1 MKESP
6 CIDTLATQPMSC
18 RPRNE
23 GAYLGAAP
31 FGMTC
36 RDIHLSLGPF
46 QGITDAPFRNVF
58 KRHFGGIDKF
68 YTPFFTGIHKEEHAK
83 NLQGEEIDPR
93 YNYVETL
100 TPQILSTDAEE
111 ILRFAKQCKELGY
124 KEINLNMGCPFP
136 RVANK
141 KRGSGLL
148 PYPDKVESM
157 LEGVFEHIGDM
168 KFSVKCRLGYF
179 SPDEIDAIIP
189 IFNKYPLSELIIH
202 PRIGKQL
209 YKGEADV
216 ERFKAL
222 IPYINAPLVYNG
234 DVFSVESFERI
245 RGVIES
251 LSCGRLRVKP
261 AMTPIE
267 ETSPKSVIAGKN
279 PQSTVLKGYMLGRG
293 ILANPFLA
301 EDIKASVIARRNDEA
316 IQKSVSL
323 DCIVPRNDAKLQ
335 SERTERLHNYV
346 IDLYE
351 DRLHHA
357 GGSPK
362 VLGRMKELW
371 SYLMNSFEEPQVVWR
386 KIKKINAL
394 NEYEE
399 AVETIFKEIAI
410 K

>member
-1 MKESP
+1 M
-6 CIDTLATQPMSC
+6 
-18 RPRNE
+18 NE
-23 GAYLGAAP
+23 VQ
-31 FGMTC
+31 
-36 RDIHLSLGPF
+36 LSLGPF

-83 NLQGEEIDPR
+83 NLQGEEIDP
-93 YNYVETL
+93 NCNDVNTL

-141 KRGSGLL
+141 KRGCGLL
-148 PYPDKVESM
+148 PYPDKVEAM
-157 LEGVFEHIGDM
+157 LERVFEEIDI

-179 SPDEIDAIIP
+179 NPEEIDAIIP
-189 IFNKYPLSELIIH
+189 VFNKYPLSELIIH

-216 ERFKAL
+216 DRFKAL

-234 DVFSVESFERI
+234 DIFSAESFEKI
-245 RGVIES
+245 KGTIND
-251 LSCGRLRVKP
+251 GP
-261 AMTPIE
+261 
-267 ETSPKSVIAGKN
+267 
-279 PQSTVLKGYMLGRG
+279 STGSGTCKTVNKFMLGRG

-301 EDIKASVIARRNDEA
+301 EDIKDLLRVIARRNDEA
-316 IQKSVSL
+316 IQKSNSL
-323 DCIVPRNDAKLQ
+323 DCRASLAMTKTD
-335 SERTERLHNYV
+335 RLHNYV

-351 DRLHHA
+351 DRLRHA

-371 SYLMNSFEEPQVVWR
+371 SYLMYSFEEPQVVWR

-394 NEYEE
+394 KEYEE
-399 AVETIFKEIAI
+399 AVEMAFKNYKIVL
-410 K
+410 

>member
-1 MKESP
+1 
-6 CIDTLATQPMSC
+6 MSE
-18 RPRNE
+18 PQ
-23 GAYLGAAP
+23 
-31 FGMTC
+31 
-36 RDIHLSLGPF
+36 LSLGPF

-58 KRHFGGIDKF
+58 KRHFGGVDKF

-93 YNYVETL
+93 YNDVETL

-111 ILRFAKQCKELGY
+111 ILRFAKQCQQLGY

-148 PYPDKVESM
+148 PYPDKVEAM
-157 LEGVFEHIGDM
+157 LERVFEEIDM

-189 IFNKYPLSELIIH
+189 IFNRFPLSELIIH

-222 IPYINAPLVYNG
+222 IPFINAPLVYNG
-234 DVFSVESFERI
+234 DIVSVRSFERI
-245 RGVIES
+245 QEIINERRFDGLNDLLPV
-251 LSCGRLRVKP
+251 
-261 AMTPIE
+261 
-267 ETSPKSVIAGKN
+267 N
-279 PQSTVLKGYMLGRG
+279 QFMLGRG

-301 EDIKASVIARRNDEA
+301 QEIKNSDTSNN
-316 IQKSVSL
+316 K
-323 DCIVPRNDAKLQ
+323 
-335 SERTERLHNYV
+335 THRLHAYV
-346 IDLYE
+346 LDLYE
-351 DRLHHA
+351 DRLRHA

-394 NEYEE
+394 KEYEE
-399 AVETIFKEIAI
+399 AVELIFKENALIL
-410 K
+410 

>member
-1 MKESP
+1 
-6 CIDTLATQPMSC
+6 MSE
-18 RPRNE
+18 PS
-23 GAYLGAAP
+23 L
-31 FGMTC
+31 T
-36 RDIHLSLGPF
+36 LSLGPF

-68 YTPFFTGIHKEEHAK
+68 YTPFFTGIHKESNAK
-83 NLQGEEIDPR
+83 NLQGEEIDPSC
-93 YNYVETL
+93 NDVETL

-111 ILRFAKQCKELGY
+111 VLRFAKQCKELGY

-141 KRGSGLL
+141 KRGCGLL
-148 PYPDKVESM
+148 PYPDMVETM
-157 LEGVFEHIGDM
+157 FERIFEEIGDM

-179 SPDEIDAIIP
+179 SPDEIEAIIP
-189 IFNKYPLSELIIH
+189 IFNHFPLSELIIH

-234 DVFSVESFERI
+234 DIVSVERFERI
-245 RGVIES
+245 REKVQ
-251 LSCGRLRVKP
+251 LVHHF
-261 AMTPIE
+261 
-267 ETSPKSVIAGKN
+267 
-279 PQSTVLKGYMLGRG
+279 MLGRG
-293 ILANPFLA
+293 LLANPFLA
-301 EDIKASVIARRNDEA
+301 EEIKSKCVIGGNRHCEQSDA
-316 IQKSVSL
+316 IQETDTL
-323 DCIVPRNDAKLQ
+323 DCFVPRNDAKRQ
-335 SERTERLHNYV
+335 SVDCFVPRNDAKRQTERLHAYI

-351 DRLHHA
+351 DRLRHA

-371 SYLMNSFEEPQVVWR
+371 SYLMNSFEEPQDVWR

-394 NEYEE
+394 KEYED
-399 AVETIFKEIAI
+399 AVEEIFKNNNII
-410 K
+410 L

>member
-1 MKESP
+1 MKESS

-36 RDIHLSLGPF
+36 RGIHLSLGPF

-83 NLQGEEIDPR
+83 NLQGEEIDPHC
-93 YNYVETL
+93 NDVETL
-100 TPQILSTDAEE
+100 TPQILSTDADE

-148 PYPDKVESM
+148 PYPDKVELM
-157 LEGVFEHIGDM
+157 LEGVFEHIGEM
-168 KFSVKCRLGYF
+168 KFSIKCRLGYF
-179 SPDEIDAIIP
+179 SPEEIDAIIP
-189 IFNKYPLSELIIH
+189 IFNRFPLSELIIH

-216 ERFKAL
+216 ERFKSL

-234 DVFSVESFERI
+234 DIFSVESFERI
-245 RGVIES
+245 NGILNDGPS
-251 LSCGRLRVKP
+251 
-261 AMTPIE
+261 
-267 ETSPKSVIAGKN
+267 TSSGTCK
-279 PQSTVLKGYMLGRG
+279 TVEQFMLGRG
-293 ILANPFLA
+293 ILANPFLV

-323 DCIVPRNDAKLQ
+323 DCFVPRNDAKLQ

-346 IDLYE
+346 LDLYE

-394 NEYEE
+394 KEYEE
-399 AVETIFKEIAI
+399 AVEAIFKEIAI

>member
-1 MKESP
+1 MNK
-6 CIDTLATQPMSC
+6 
-18 RPRNE
+18 
-23 GAYLGAAP
+23 P
-31 FGMTC
+31 F
-36 RDIHLSLGPF
+36 LSLGPF

-58 KRHFGGIDKF
+58 KRHFGGIDKY
-68 YTPFFTGIHKEEHAK
+68 YTPFFTGIHKEENAK
-83 NLQGEEIDPR
+83 NLQGEEIDPL
-93 YNYVETL
+93 YNDVETL

-111 ILRFAKQCKELGY
+111 ILRFAKQCQQLGY

-141 KRGSGLL
+141 KRGCGLL
-148 PYPDKVESM
+148 PYPDKVEAM
-157 LEGVFEHIGDM
+157 LERVFEEIDI

-179 SPDEIDAIIP
+179 DPKEIDAILP
-189 IFNKYPLSELIIH
+189 IFNKFPISELIIH

-234 DVFSVESFERI
+234 DIVSEDSFNRI
-245 RGVIES
+245 SNAVQP
-251 LSCGRLRVKP
+251 V
-261 AMTPIE
+261 
-267 ETSPKSVIAGKN
+267 N
-279 PQSTVLKGYMLGRG
+279 QFMLGRG

-301 EDIKASVIARRNDEA
+301 EQIKNDKASTHD
-316 IQKSVSL
+316 K
-323 DCIVPRNDAKLQ
+323 
-335 SERTERLHNYV
+335 TERLHNYV

-394 NEYEE
+394 KEYEE

>member
-1 MKESP
+1 
-6 CIDTLATQPMSC
+6 MSDM
-18 RPRNE
+18 R
-23 GAYLGAAP
+23 
-31 FGMTC
+31 
-36 RDIHLSLGPF
+36 LSLGPF

-93 YNYVETL
+93 CNDVETL
-100 TPQILSTDAEE
+100 TPQILSTDADE

-148 PYPDKVESM
+148 PYPDKVELM
-157 LEGVFEHIGDM
+157 LEGVFEHIGEM

-189 IFNKYPLSELIIH
+189 IFNRFPLSELIIH

-216 ERFKAL
+216 ERFKSL

-234 DVFSVESFERI
+234 DIFSVESFERI
-245 RGVIES
+245 NGILNDGPSTSSGTCKTIE
-251 LSCGRLRVKP
+251 
-261 AMTPIE
+261 
-267 ETSPKSVIAGKN
+267 
-279 PQSTVLKGYMLGRG
+279 QFMLGRG

-301 EDIKASVIARRNDEA
+301 EQIKNDIADACDASPQDPYAGTHRMCPPTHG
-316 IQKSVSL
+316 K
-323 DCIVPRNDAKLQ
+323 
-335 SERTERLHNYV
+335 TERLHNYV
-346 IDLYE
+346 LDLYE

-394 NEYEE
+394 KEYEE

>member
-1 MKESP
+1 MNK
-6 CIDTLATQPMSC
+6 
-18 RPRNE
+18 
-23 GAYLGAAP
+23 P
-31 FGMTC
+31 F
-36 RDIHLSLGPF
+36 LSLGPF

-83 NLQGEEIDPR
+83 NLQGEEIDPH
-93 YNYVETL
+93 YNDVETL

-111 ILRFAKQCKELGY
+111 ILRFAKQCQQLGY

-141 KRGSGLL
+141 KRGCGLL
-148 PYPDKVESM
+148 PYPDKVEAM
-157 LEGVFEHIGDM
+157 LERVFEEIDI

-179 SPDEIDAIIP
+179 DPKEIDAILP
-189 IFNKYPLSELIIH
+189 IFNKFPISELIIH

-234 DVFSVESFERI
+234 DIVSVESFNRI
-245 RGVIES
+245 SNAVQP
-251 LSCGRLRVKP
+251 V
-261 AMTPIE
+261 
-267 ETSPKSVIAGKN
+267 N
-279 PQSTVLKGYMLGRG
+279 QFMLGRG

-301 EDIKASVIARRNDEA
+301 EQIKNDKASTHD
-316 IQKSVSL
+316 KM
-323 DCIVPRNDAKLQ
+323 
-335 SERTERLHNYV
+335 ERLQNYV

-394 NEYEE
+394 KEYEE

>member
-1 MKESP
+1 
-6 CIDTLATQPMSC
+6 MSSADC
-18 RPRNE
+18 
-23 GAYLGAAP
+23 
-31 FGMTC
+31 
-36 RDIHLSLGPF
+36 HLSLGPF

-93 YNYVETL
+93 CNDVETL

-141 KRGSGLL
+141 KRGCGLL
-148 PYPDKVESM
+148 PYPDKVEAM
-157 LEGVFEHIGDM
+157 LESVFEQIGEM

-179 SPDEIDAIIP
+179 NPDEIDAIIP
-189 IFNKYPLSELIIH
+189 IFNRFPLSELIIH

-234 DVFSVESFERI
+234 DIFSVNNFERI
-245 RGVIES
+245 HKAVQP
-251 LSCGRLRVKP
+251 V
-261 AMTPIE
+261 
-267 ETSPKSVIAGKN
+267 N
-279 PQSTVLKGYMLGRG
+279 DFMLGRG

-301 EDIKASVIARRNDEA
+301 EQIKGKD
-316 IQKSVSL
+316 
-323 DCIVPRNDAKLQ
+323 VPEDKTN
-335 SERTERLHNYV
+335 RLHNYLL
-346 IDLYE
+346 DLYG

-394 NEYEE
+394 KEYEE
-399 AVETIFKEIAI
+399 AVEFIFKENALIL
-410 K
+410 

>member
-1 MKESP
+1 
-6 CIDTLATQPMSC
+6 MSDV
-18 RPRNE
+18 R
-23 GAYLGAAP
+23 
-31 FGMTC
+31 
-36 RDIHLSLGPF
+36 LSLGPF

-93 YNYVETL
+93 YNDVETL
-100 TPQILSTDAEE
+100 TPQILSTDADE

-141 KRGSGLL
+141 KRGCGLL
-148 PYPDKVESM
+148 PYPDKVEAM
-157 LEGVFEHIGDM
+157 LERVFEEIDIN
-168 KFSVKCRLGYF
+168 FSVKCRLGYF

-189 IFNKYPLSELIIH
+189 VFNKYPLSELIIH

-222 IPYINAPLVYNG
+222 MPSINAPLVYNG
-234 DVFSVESFERI
+234 DIFSVDGFYHI
-245 RGVIES
+245 QG
-251 LSCGRLRVKP
+251 
-261 AMTPIE
+261 
-267 ETSPKSVIAGKN
+267 VIAGED
-279 PQSTVLKGYMLGRG
+279 PQSPIDHYMLGRG

-301 EDIKASVIARRNDEA
+301 EDIKASVIASGTQWSAA
-316 IQKSVSL
+316 IQDNDL
-323 DCIVPRNDAKLQ
+323 DCFVVPPRNDAKRQ
-335 SERTERLHNYV
+335 SEKAERLHNYLL
-346 IDLYE
+346 DLYE
-351 DRLHHA
+351 DRLRHA

-394 NEYEE
+394 KEYEE
-399 AVETIFKEIAI
+399 AVEDIFHNVAI
-410 K
+410 VK

>member
-1 MKESP
+1 MS
-6 CIDTLATQPMSC
+6 QPM
-18 RPRNE
+18 
-23 GAYLGAAP
+23 
-31 FGMTC
+31 
-36 RDIHLSLGPF
+36 LSLGPF

-58 KRHFGGIDKF
+58 KRHFGGVDKF

-93 YNYVETL
+93 YNDVETL

-111 ILRFAKQCKELGY
+111 ILRFAKQCQQLGY

-141 KRGSGLL
+141 KRGCGLL
-148 PYPDKVESM
+148 PYPDKVENM
-157 LEGVFEHIGDM
+157 LDRVFDEIDI

-179 SPDEIDAIIP
+179 NPEEIDAIIP

-216 ERFKAL
+216 ERFRAL
-222 IPYINAPLVYNG
+222 VPSINAPLVYNG
-234 DVFSVESFERI
+234 DIVSVESFNRI
-245 RGVIES
+245 SNAVQP
-251 LSCGRLRVKP
+251 V
-261 AMTPIE
+261 
-267 ETSPKSVIAGKN
+267 N
-279 PQSTVLKGYMLGRG
+279 QFMLGRG

-301 EDIKASVIARRNDEA
+301 EQIKNDIADTDDK
-316 IQKSVSL
+316 
-323 DCIVPRNDAKLQ
+323 
-335 SERTERLHNYV
+335 TERLHNYV
-346 IDLYE
+346 LDLYE
-351 DRLHHA
+351 DRLRHA
-357 GGSPK
+357 RGSPK

-394 NEYEE
+394 KEYED
-399 AVETIFKEIAI
+399 AVETIFKEIVV

>member
-1 MKESP
+1 MNK
-6 CIDTLATQPMSC
+6 
-18 RPRNE
+18 
-23 GAYLGAAP
+23 P
-31 FGMTC
+31 F
-36 RDIHLSLGPF
+36 LSLGPF

-83 NLQGEEIDPR
+83 NLQGEEIDPH
-93 YNYVETL
+93 YNDVETL

-111 ILRFAKQCKELGY
+111 ILRFAKQCQQLGY

-141 KRGSGLL
+141 KRGCGLL
-148 PYPDKVESM
+148 PYPDKVEAM
-157 LEGVFEHIGDM
+157 LERVFEEIDI
-168 KFSVKCRLGYF
+168 KFSVKCRVGYF
-179 SPDEIDAIIP
+179 DPKEIDAILP
-189 IFNKYPLSELIIH
+189 IFNKFPISELIIH

-234 DVFSVESFERI
+234 DIVSEESFNRI
-245 RGVIES
+245 SNAVQP
-251 LSCGRLRVKP
+251 V
-261 AMTPIE
+261 
-267 ETSPKSVIAGKN
+267 N
-279 PQSTVLKGYMLGRG
+279 QFMLGRG

-301 EDIKASVIARRNDEA
+301 EQIKNDKASTHD
-316 IQKSVSL
+316 KM
-323 DCIVPRNDAKLQ
+323 
-335 SERTERLHNYV
+335 ERLQNYV

-394 NEYEE
+394 KEYEE

>member
-1 MKESP
+1 MS
-6 CIDTLATQPMSC
+6 QP
-18 RPRNE
+18 
-23 GAYLGAAP
+23 L
-31 FGMTC
+31 
-36 RDIHLSLGPF
+36 LSLGPF

-68 YTPFFTGIHKEEHAK
+68 YTPFFTGIHKEDHAK

-93 YNYVETL
+93 CNDVETL

-111 ILRFAKQCKELGY
+111 ILRFAKQCKVLGY

-141 KRGSGLL
+141 KRGSGFL
-148 PYPDKVESM
+148 PYPDKVEAL
-157 LEGVFEHIGDM
+157 LEGVFEQIGDM

-179 SPDEIDAIIP
+179 NPEEIDAIIP
-189 IFNKYPLSELIIH
+189 IFNKFPLSELIIH

-222 IPYINAPLVYNG
+222 MPNINVPLVYNG
-234 DVFSVESFERI
+234 DIFSVDSFKRI
-245 RGVIES
+245 S
-251 LSCGRLRVKP
+251 
-261 AMTPIE
+261 
-267 ETSPKSVIAGKN
+267 ETVQLVN
-279 PQSTVLKGYMLGRG
+279 QFMLGRG
-293 ILANPFLA
+293 ILTNPFLA

-316 IQKSVSL
+316 IQTNTL
-323 DCIVPRNDAKLQ
+323 DCHASLAMT
-335 SERTERLHNYV
+335 RTERLHAYV
-346 IDLYE
+346 LDLYE
-351 DRLHHA
+351 DRLRHA

-371 SYLMNSFEEPQVVWR
+371 SYLMNSFEEPQAVWR

-394 NEYEE
+394 KEYED
-399 AVETIFKEIAI
+399 AVEEIFRDVKVVI
-410 K
+410 